1 MSSLEKQEYTALV
14 EVIESLRSI
23 VEDGDLSEVPMIMA
37 SLKYWEGMSSGGVK
51 SDYQEAIECLTTSDF
66 EGCLETVE
74 RILSEM
80 EIFETEAG
88 QQ

>member
-14 EVIESLRSI
+14 ETIESLKSI
-23 VEDGDLSEVPMIMA
+23 VDDGDLGEVPMIMA
-37 SLKYWEGMSSGGVK
+37 SLKYWEDMSSGGVK
-51 SDYQEAIECLTTSDF
+51 SDYQEAIECLTMADF

-80 EIFETEAG
+80 ELFETEAG
-88 QQ
+88 K